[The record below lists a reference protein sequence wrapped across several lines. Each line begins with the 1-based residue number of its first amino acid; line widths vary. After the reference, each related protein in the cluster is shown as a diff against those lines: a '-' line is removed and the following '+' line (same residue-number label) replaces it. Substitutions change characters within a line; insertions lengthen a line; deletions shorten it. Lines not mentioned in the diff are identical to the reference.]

1 MSRPAAAGMTIKP
14 RSNVMRAAAFAFA
27 LMLSGTAVAQTANTT
42 GNMDPQTPAG
52 ATGDVATQA
61 DTATTT
67 TTTDTAMATAPAA
80 GAVVEPSNANPKRDA
95 RGIPVISQAAV
106 VPIGYNGVQGVAM
119 GGPEVDPATGQ
130 TIDTSASYPPCTR
143 TVTDKCLQTYER
155 HRAR

>member
-42 GNMDPQTPAG
+42 GNMDPQTPTG
-52 ATGDVATQA
+52 ATGDVATPT
-61 DTATTT
+61 DTTATTT
-67 TTTDTAMATAPAA
+67 TDTTTATAPAA
-80 GAVVEPSNANPKRDA
+80 GAVVEPSNANPERDA

-130 TIDTSASYPPCTR
+130 TVDATASYPPCTR
-143 TVTDKCLQTYER
+143 SVTDKCVQTYER